1 MNAIATETWVFPPE
15 PASTREARRRVAGV
29 LESYDLLAATAT
41 AALIVSELT
50 TNAVLH
56 ARTPFAVRLIVNEDT
71 IRIEVHDETDRR
83 PVRRYFSDESASGRG
98 LRLVDELSLAWGVEA
113 GGDIAGKT
121 VWAELDVAG
130 PSMRSTPLEFHQVD
144 GL

>member
-56 ARTPFAVRLIVNEDT
+56 ARTPFEVRLLVGSGT
-71 IRIEVHDETDRR
+71 VRIEVHDGNGRH
-83 PVRRYFSDESASGRG
+83 PVTRNFSHSATSGRG
-98 LRLVDELSLAWGVEA
+98 LRVIDELCDDWGVDPDPD
-113 GGDIAGKT
+113 GDGKT
-121 VWAELDVAG
+121 VWAVVSAVDDGGFAAGLDL
-130 PSMRSTPLEFHQVD
+130 SSVD
-144 GL
+144 A